1 MDWDI
6 DNDKDR
12 EMIGTNKP
20 KYRDKTNTWE
30 RTGTRIESQESTI
43 VTGSDADTEQRQAQ
57 DRTKGECVQG
67 GQDIYMG

>member
-20 KYRDKTNTWE
+20 KYRDKTNTWD
-30 RTGTRIESQESTI
+30 RTGTRTDVQESTI
-43 VTGSDADTEQRQAQ
+43 VTGSDDDTETSQR
-57 DRTKGECVQG
+57 
-67 GQDIYMG
+67 